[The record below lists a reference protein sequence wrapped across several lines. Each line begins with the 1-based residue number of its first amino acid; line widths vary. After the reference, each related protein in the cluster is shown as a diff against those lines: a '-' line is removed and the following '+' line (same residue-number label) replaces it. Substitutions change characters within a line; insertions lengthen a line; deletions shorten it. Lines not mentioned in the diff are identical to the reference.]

1 MPKTLIST
9 YKYPNFEN
17 IIGDIINL
25 KIISMVKIT
34 KALIAILVFSSLAI
48 LMSCSKLDTPL
59 ADGYYTG
66 SLSYQGQLLFDAI
79 SFSGEKFEEVAS
91 GGALNQKFPCLTKGT
106 YQIKKNI
113 ITFAPNNSPVC
124 SNSDFLL
131 KGEYSLI
138 QEGNKIT
145 FQKGTGQDLQIY
157 TLLGII
163 D

>member
-1 MPKTLIST
+1 
-9 YKYPNFEN
+9 
-17 IIGDIINL
+17 
-25 KIISMVKIT
+25 MVRIT
-34 KALIAILVFSSLAI
+34 RTFVAMLAISSLAI

-79 SFSGEKFEEVAS
+79 SFSGENYEELAS
-91 GGALNQKFPCLTKGT
+91 GGARYQKFPCLTKGT
-106 YQIKKNI
+106 YQIKKNS
-113 ITFAPNNSPVC
+113 ITFTPNNSPVC

-131 KGEYSLI
+131 QGEYSLI

-145 FQKGTGQDLQIY
+145 FQKGNGQDLQIY
-157 TLLGII
+157 TLTQII